1 MGWVGSGSTQSV
13 LLKDLVLLLRVR
25 AFSLGI
31 GGKCCRLGITVVTS
45 QSLTWL
51 GFRLEACSRF
61 RIRGLTTLS
70 LKGLNTRTRSTL
82 KTPRSSTQSLTPRR
96 AKTLLTPRPVNLNNF
111 NPNALKLRL
120 INPQPKS
127 PKIAPRPRTPSLTVR
142 LRPLGP
148 SGFRGVWSLGF
159 RVWCPTPILNPK
171 FNPNTFRRTPYLPP
185 FGAPQAQA
193 YAFRP
198 KS

>member
-96 AKTLLTPRPVNLNNF
+96 AKTLLTPRPVNLNNL

-148 SGFRGVWSLGF
+148 S
-159 RVWCPTPILNPK
+159 RV
-171 FNPNTFRRTPYLPP
+171 
-185 FGAPQAQA
+185 
-193 YAFRP
+193 
-198 KS
+198 